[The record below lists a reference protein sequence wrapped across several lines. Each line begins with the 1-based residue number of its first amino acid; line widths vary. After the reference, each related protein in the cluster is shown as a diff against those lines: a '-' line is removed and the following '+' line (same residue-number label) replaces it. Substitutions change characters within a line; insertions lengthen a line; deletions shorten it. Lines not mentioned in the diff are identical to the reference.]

1 MKITSVELYSNNKKA
16 ASFSFRD
23 PGAVNPYMVQ
33 GIFGL
38 DADEIVPKFY
48 SLSPD
53 GLNKYYDS
61 ALKNREIV
69 IRVALNPNTDLKKT
83 YSDLRDDLYRAIY
96 ASRTGLIQLRFNNKL
111 ATVAAVSGRI
121 VKFEAP
127 HFNQTPEVQLTV
139 RCSDYFL
146 KALDA
151 VEVNYDI
158 LATPTTI
165 VDPFSTAPHGFSL
178 NLKFTADTTSFVMR
192 DSATP
197 SWLFTVTPGVIGAN
211 TGFKTNDELYF
222 SSEGDKQIYIVRS
235 ATTIQLVDKVQ
246 QGSYWPMLFPGE
258 NDLEIV
264 TGAFTWG
271 YIKYYPTYW
280 GV

>member
-1 MKITSVELYSNNKKA
+1 MKITSVELYSNNKNV

-23 PGAVNPYMVQ
+23 PGAVNPYVVQ

-53 GLNKYYDS
+53 GLNKYYDLS
-61 ALKNREIV
+61 LRSREIV
-69 IRVALNPNTDLKKT
+69 IRVALNPNTDLRKN
-83 YSDLRDDLYRAIY
+83 YSDLRDDLYRAISS
-96 ASRTGLIQLRFNNKL
+96 SRTGLIQLRFNNNL
-111 ATVAAVSGRI
+111 STIAAISGQI

-127 HFNQTPEVQLTV
+127 HFNETPEVQITIK
-139 RCSDYFL
+139 CNDYFL
-146 KALDA
+146 KSLEQF
-151 VEVNYDI
+151 EVDYDV
-158 LATPTTI
+158 LQTTTSI
-165 VDPFSTAPHGFSL
+165 VDRISTAPHGF
-178 NLKFTADTTSFVMR
+178 NLKITFTADTPSFIMR

-211 TGFKTNDELYF
+211 TGFKANDELYF
-222 SSEGDKQIYIVRS
+222 TSENDKQIYIIRS

-246 QGSYWPMLFPGE
+246 IGSFWPMLFPGE

-264 TGAFTWG
+264 TGAFDWG
-271 YIKYYPTYW
+271 YLTYYPTYW